1 MKLSEP
7 TSVPFHA
14 GSGRDIAVLMSGGV
28 DSSVAALILRDDG
41 WNVVGVTMLLQYAR
55 DDDARRP
62 CCGTEAA
69 YVCRHLGVPHYVL
82 DVRDEFRRLVVE
94 PFREWYSTGR
104 TPSPCIDCNTD
115 LKFGLVWDA
124 VRESLG
130 VRHLA
135 TGHYA
140 RVASEGGRAYLMR
153 AADRAR
159 DQSYFLYGVRREMLP
174 YLALPLGETTKTAVR
189 AIARNAG
196 LLVARRSDSMELCF
210 ANSSDY
216 RQVLGD
222 QGSRPGPVLDE
233 DGAVIGAHT
242 GVANYTI
249 GQRKGLGIASRRPLF
264 VCAIDP
270 VGNTITVAGR
280 DRLYR
285 REVSAC
291 GTNALIPELVRP
303 GERLLGKVRSANN
316 ELSPC
321 EIAEADA
328 EHVSV
333 VFEEPVFAPAPGQR
347 LVLYDCR
354 DRVVAGGVIRR

>member
-1 MKLSEP
+1 MRLSEP
-7 TSVPFHA
+7 TTVPFRA
-14 GSGRDIAVLMSGGV
+14 GGERDVAVLMSGGV
-28 DSSVAALILRDDG
+28 DSSVAALRLRDDG
-41 WNVVGVTMLLQYAR
+41 WNVVGVTMLIPSGK
-55 DDDARRP
+55 DGDARRP

-69 YVCRHLGVPHYVL
+69 YVCSHLGIPHYFL

-104 TPSPCIDCNTD
+104 TPSPCVDCNTD
-115 LKFGLVWDA
+115 LKFGLVWDV

-130 VRHLA
+130 VRRLA

-140 RVASEGGRAYLMR
+140 QVVCEDGRAYLVR
-153 AADRAR
+153 AEDRTR

-174 YLALPLGETTKTAVR
+174 YLTLPLGNITKTEVR
-189 AIARNAG
+189 AAARNVG
-196 LLVARRSDSMELCF
+196 LPVARRSDSMELCF
-210 ANSSDY
+210 ADSSDY
-216 RQVLGD
+216 REALGD
-222 QGSRPGPVLDE
+222 QSSRPGSVLDE
-233 DGAVIGAHT
+233 HGAVIGTHT

-249 GQRKGLGIASRRPLF
+249 GQRKGLGIAGGRPLF

-280 DRLYR
+280 DRLYKK
-285 REVSAC
+285 EVSAC

-303 GERLLGKVRSANN
+303 GEKLLGKVRSANN

-321 EIAEADA
+321 EIAEVDA

-354 DRVVAGGVIRR
+354 DRVVAGGVIRH